1 MAYTIKPSIIAR
13 GSNNIF
19 NLASHNCQIGYQGDA
34 RLRGYIEIRNADFP
48 AIPRNAIII
57 SARLSF
63 QQALLADLGTEMVGA
78 WLTNSNW
85 WESIPSA
92 SSMTRIVEFGQ
103 TTIPLG
109 QRVGGS
115 ITSLLQDAI
124 RTGDTKRIILDTI
137 NNLNYDKFTWVEEIQ
152 VEVSYVIPPT
162 ITAPNGNTIKK
173 TDSNGRFN
181 INWTPAQVVGVDSI
195 SDGKYALS
203 YSPDYQASPT
213 INGFTPL
220 INAPESWDSSV
231 IAYMHEFGNEQPSR
245 AQGSQLA
252 ILFTFTA
259 GGKLYRSDHSFSQK
273 FIVDNNL
280 PPTKPTNL
288 IPNFN
293 ENRNV
298 SEPVVLMWKF
308 NDPNVGD
315 FQSKAAIQYKKTSSS
330 DWIERAINGA
340 QMTATIATGA
350 LTIGS
355 YEWQVKTWDAV
366 GIESPW
372 SDVAAFNV
380 STIGNGPVL
389 IEPGDY
395 TRDVRPVV
403 KWVEPQ
409 QVMVQVQLFE
419 ADTPTVVLWDSGEI
433 STNLNERVINYDLTD
448 GKTYIIS
455 VRVIRSNGVWSSWGT
470 KTVIANFSQAS
481 APTLVAYSLNDT
493 GAIRLVVSGDGSAHK
508 YYIYKLIALKWIRIA
523 AINSDDGNQYIDY
536 AVASGKENI
545 YRASSVTIAGN
556 ETASN
561 EVSAMIKFRGIY
573 LHTVGRPSTLHLF
586 KYGGNERVYAKEIEH
601 GYREPV
607 GRSRPTVE
615 FGIMTQASI
624 STNIQITFRS
634 GDVEAL
640 DMLLENRAEVC
651 YRDNRGR
658 ITFGV
663 LTVAQLEHVFYGY
676 TTTITVTETDY
687 SEAIE

>member
-1 MAYTIKPSIIAR
+1 MSYMIKPSIIAR
-13 GSNNIF
+13 GVDSVF
-19 NLASHNCQIGYQGDA
+19 NLSATSQVGYQAGR

-57 SARLSF
+57 SAQLSF
-63 QQALLADLGTEMVGA
+63 QQLHLSDLGSEMVGA

-85 WESIPSA
+85 WESIPAA

-103 TTIPLG
+103 TKIPLG
-109 QRVGGS
+109 QRVGGT

-124 RTGDTKRIILDTI
+124 RTGDTKKIVIDTI
-137 NNLNYDKFTWVEEIQ
+137 NNLNFDKFTWIEEIQ
-152 VEVSYVIPPT
+152 IEVAYVIPPT

-173 TDSNGRFN
+173 IDSNGRFN
-181 INWTPAQVVGVDSI
+181 INWTPAQVIGVDTGI

-231 IAYMHEFGNEQPSR
+231 IAYTHEFGNEQPSR

-252 ILFTFTA
+252 ILFTFTT
-259 GGKLYRSDHSFSQK
+259 GGKLYRSDYSFSQR

-293 ENRNV
+293 ENRNI

-315 FQSKAAIQYKKTSSS
+315 FQSKATIQYKKTSSS
-330 DWIERAINGA
+330 DWIERSINGN
-340 QMTATIATGA
+340 QTNVTIAAGA
-350 LTIGS
+350 LSIGT
-355 YEWQVKTWDAV
+355 YEWQVKTWDAA

-372 SDVAAFNV
+372 SDVAIFNA

-395 TRDVRPVV
+395 TRDVRPMV
-403 KWVEPQ
+403 KWAEPQ
-409 QVMVQVQLFE
+409 QVTVQIRLTEV
-419 ADTPTVVLWDSGEI
+419 DTPAAILWDSGALN
-433 STNLNERVINYDLTD
+433 TNLNERVINYDLID

-470 KTVIANFSQAS
+470 KTVIADFSQPS
-481 APTLVAYSLNDT
+481 APTLNAYPIE
-493 GAIRLVVSGDGSAHK
+493 GGIRLVVSGDGTANR
-508 YYIYKLIALKWIRIA
+508 YFIYKSIGNSWIRIA
-523 AINSDDGNQYIDY
+523 EINPMDNNQFIDY
-536 AVASGKENI
+536 AVANGKENL
-545 YRASSVTIAGN
+545 YRASSVTVAGN
-556 ETASN
+556 ETTSN
-561 EVSAMIKFRGIY
+561 EVSGLIEFRGIY
-573 LHTVGRPSTLHLF
+573 LHTVNKPSTMYLF
-586 KYGGNERVYAKEIEH
+586 KYDKPEREINKEVEH
-601 GYREPV
+601 GYRHPV
-607 GRSRPTVE
+607 GRTKPTIE
-615 FGIMTQASI
+615 YGLMTHSSI
-624 STNIQITFRS
+624 NANIQIMIES
-634 GDVEAL
+634 DDVESL
-640 DMLLENRAEVC
+640 DRLLMNRQEVC
-651 YRDNRGR
+651 YRDERGR
-658 ITFGV
+658 LMFGA
-663 LTVAQLEHVFYGY
+663 LTAVPLSDTFYGY
-676 TTTITVTETDY
+676 TTAITITETDY